1 MKGLEFVFDGV
12 NALYYD
18 PNKISLDRGGSHIK
32 FPEWLSAKK
41 ETINPQNKK
50 DDKCFQYALT
60 AALNY
65 EKNNNHHQ
73 RISKIEP
80 FIDQYNWNEIDFPS
94 TGKDWKKF
102 DSKNTSIALNIL
114 YIPHNTEKICH
125 AYKSKYNLTCE
136 NQVILLMITDSKKWY
151 YLAVT
156 SLLRNNK

>member
-65 EKNNNHHQ
+65 EKIIIIIKEYQKLNLLL
-73 RISKIEP
+73 I
-80 FIDQYNWNEIDFPS
+80 
-94 TGKDWKKF
+94 
-102 DSKNTSIALNIL
+102 NTIG
-114 YIPHNTEKICH
+114 
-125 AYKSKYNLTCE
+125 
-136 NQVILLMITDSKKWY
+136 M
-151 YLAVT
+151 
-156 SLLRNNK
+156 R